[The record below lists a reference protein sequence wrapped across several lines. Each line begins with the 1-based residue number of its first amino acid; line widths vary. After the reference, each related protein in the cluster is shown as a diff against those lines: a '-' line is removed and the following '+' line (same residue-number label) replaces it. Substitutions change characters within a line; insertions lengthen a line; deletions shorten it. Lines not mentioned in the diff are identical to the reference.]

1 MLNRCLLFC
10 SMFVILPTLVRS
22 QSLVQE
28 LIPVED
34 CFIRT
39 FGGGEGLNTFL
50 EFNISSVPTGKR
62 IDSVLVK
69 AYVWF
74 VGTNWDGDVNFWNVN
89 SQTWRET
96 DSAGVI
102 YRIPTSDSTHQA
114 LGFGTAVGWT
124 KSIDVK
130 TIFLVDYNVNRTF
143 CSFKLKDPDDPTRVP
158 MPGSM
163 PNNSSDTLG
172 VGNRA
177 FNQHIFFY
185 PSEYTV
191 DTTRRT
197 RLVVY
202 YSLTGVESQS
212 LKEILHPEFVIG
224 PNPFRGKSN
233 VRCQLRTT
241 SEASLKIYNASG
253 RLVKQFNHLSVSSTR
268 SGRTGGIQPFNQI
281 IWDGANEKGEEVASG
296 VYFFRLEGG
305 HQVHTKKVVKLD

>member
-10 SMFVILPTLVRS
+10 SVFVILPTLVGS

-62 IDSVLVK
+62 IDSVLIK

-74 VGTNWDGDVNFWNVN
+74 VGTNWDGDANFWNVN

-96 DSAGVI
+96 DSAAVI

-114 LGFGTAVGWT
+114 SGFGTAVGWT
-124 KSIDVK
+124 RSIDVK

-185 PSEYTV
+185 PGQYAV

-202 YSLTGVESQS
+202 YSMTGVESQRHN
-212 LKEILHPEFVIG
+212 EITPPEFKIRS
-224 PNPFRGKSN
+224 NPFGHATEIEYQITERGTYTI
-233 VRCQLRTT
+233 R
-241 SEASLKIYNASG
+241 IYNTHGTLIKTVSDG
-253 RLVKQFNHLSVSSTR
+253 FHLPGLHR
-268 SGRTGGIQPFNQI
+268 IHWN
-281 IWDGANEKGEEVASG
+281 GANEKGEEVASG